1 MGPILIVDDE
11 FGITEALVGFLEDEG
26 YTAAAALNGREAM
39 AFMAQQRPSMVF
51 LDYMMPVMNGP
62 AVLEAMKSDPNLRD
76 VPVVLMSASPPK
88 AWRDLPANAFLHK
101 PFGLEQF
108 MELVRRTVRPPSTS

>member
-11 FGITEALVGFLEDEG
+11 FGIAEALTGFLEDEG
-26 YTAAAALNGREAM
+26 YPSAFALNGRLAM
-39 AFMAQQRPSMVF
+39 EQMAKASPSLVF

-88 AWRDLPANAFLHK
+88 VWRDLPATDFLHK
-101 PFGLEQF
+101 PFGLDQF
-108 MELVRRTVRPPSTS
+108 LELVRRNLGHPPAR